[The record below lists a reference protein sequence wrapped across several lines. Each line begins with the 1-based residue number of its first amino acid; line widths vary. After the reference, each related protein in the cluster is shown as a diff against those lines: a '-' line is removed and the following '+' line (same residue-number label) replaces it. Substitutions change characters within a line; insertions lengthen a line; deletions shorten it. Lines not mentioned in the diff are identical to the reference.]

1 MINEQLPIWISIVF
15 LLVIPIPVY
24 MVIQLIAKGSG
35 SKQLTTAASIGFIAY
50 FAYVGIA
57 CFQGAFEE
65 ETLPPKIIMT
75 MIPLLIAYLAIFFFS
90 KTFRIIL
97 EDLNTSDIVS
107 VHIFRLIGSFF
118 LILMWHNALPRSIG
132 LIAGIGDII
141 TAVSSIY
148 VVKAIRDK
156 KPFAK
161 NLTLIWNTFGLFD
174 ILATTST
181 AFILTKIAIEQG
193 FPGVETLASF
203 PFCYIPAFAPATII
217 FLHLCIYRKALG
229 EKQLR

>member
-1 MINEQLPIWISIVF
+1 MIDEQLPIWIAILF
-15 LLVIPIPVY
+15 LMVIPIPVY
-24 MVIQLIAKGSG
+24 LVIKLIAKGGG
-35 SKQLTTAASIGFIAY
+35 SKRLISIAIVAYIAY
-50 FAYVGIA
+50 FAYVGFA

-65 ETLPPKIIMT
+65 ETLPPKIIIMT

-90 KTFRIIL
+90 KTFRTIL
-97 EDLNTSDIVS
+97 ENLKTSDIVS

-118 LILMWHNALPRSIG
+118 LILMWHDALPRSIG

-148 VVKAIRDK
+148 VVKAIRNQ

-161 NLTLIWNTFGLFD
+161 NLTLIWNTFGLID

-193 FPGVETLASF
+193 VPGVEVLTSF

-217 FLHLCIYRKALG
+217 FLHLCIYRKLFR
-229 EKQLR
+229 K